1 MAKPMTDAMLEGWSE
16 SEQAIAKQAFE
27 QAYQRTVERL
37 IADLQEKTKQLNSAE
52 AVWQLHD
59 YLSIE
64 RHTIEGRFSFKSE
77 GILFVFASFVKD
89 ELLHI
94 DELSGLDAD
103 KLAKVSAM
111 SRF

>member
-1 MAKPMTDAMLEGWSE
+1 MSIDVLEGWSAV
-16 SEQAIAKQAFE
+16 EQDVARQAFE

-37 IADLQEKTKQLNSAE
+37 ISDLKGRVNGLSSAD
-52 AVWQLHD
+52 AVWELHD

-64 RHTIEGRFSFKSE
+64 RHTIEGRFSFQTQ

-89 ELLHI
+89 ELLQI
-94 DELSGLDAD
+94 NELEGLDAE
-103 KLAKVSAM
+103 KLAKIAAM